1 MRFSHIVVIYF
12 LMGAIVFGSG
22 VVPLSNFNENPA
34 SVFIDVGGHGVS
46 ANETAVGGSDTQTG
60 MLDNL
65 IGPVKNALNTITG
78 GALLAVWGPISKLT
92 GFYAWPIVVT
102 EAIGAPRIV
111 KMLSGVL
118 VASFTFGVLRVF
130 RASI

>member
-1 MRFSHIVVIYF
+1 MRFSHVAVIYF
-12 LMGAIVFGSG
+12 LMGAIVVGAN
-22 VVPLSNFNENPA
+22 VVPVTQLGVA
-34 SVFIDVGGHGVS
+34 SVFVDTDGQDVA
-46 ANETAVGGSDTQTG
+46 ANETSVGGDGSQNG

-78 GALLAVWGPISKLT
+78 GALLAVWGPISLLT
-92 GFYAWPIVVT
+92 GFYAWPVVT
-102 EAIGAPRIV
+102 TTYIGAPFIV
-111 KMLSGVL
+111 QMLSGVF

>member
-1 MRFSHIVVIYF
+1 MRFSHIAVVYF
-12 LMGAIVFGSG
+12 LMGVIVVGAN
-22 VVPLSNFNENPA
+22 VVPLA
-34 SVFIDVGGHGVS
+34 HLGIATVFIDVQDDDVT
-46 ANETAVGGSDTQTG
+46 ANETSVAGSDEQSG

-92 GFYAWPIVVT
+92 GFYAWPVVT
-102 EAIGAPRIV
+102 TDYIGAPRIV
-111 KMLSGVL
+111 RMLSGVL

>member
-1 MRFSHIVVIYF
+1 MRFSHVVIVYFMMGVIVV
-12 LMGAIVFGSG
+12 GTN
-22 VVPLSNFNENPA
+22 VVPLA
-34 SVFIDVGGHGVS
+34 HLGIATVFIDVQGDDVQANTTSIGGEG
-46 ANETAVGGSDTQTG
+46 EGSSG

-92 GFYAWPIVVT
+92 GFYAWPVVT
-102 EAIGAPRIV
+102 TSYIGAPPIV
-111 KMLSGVL
+111 RMLSGVL

>member
-1 MRFSHIVVIYF
+1 MRFSHIVVVYF
-12 LMGAIVFGSG
+12 LMGVIVMGTG
-22 VVPLSNFNENPA
+22 VAKVDNFNQNPA
-34 SVFIDVGGHGVS
+34 SVFIDVEGDDV
-46 ANETAVGGSDTQTG
+46 AVNDTAVGGADEQQG

-92 GFYAWPIVVT
+92 GFYAWPVVT
-102 EAIGAPRIV
+102 AQAIGAPPIV

>member
-1 MRFSHIVVIYF
+1 MRFSHVATVYF
-12 LMGAIVFGSG
+12 IMGAVVVAAG
-22 VVPLSNFNENPA
+22 VVPVSQLGLA
-34 SVFIDVGGHGVS
+34 GVFVDTDGQDVA
-46 ANETAVGGSDTQTG
+46 ANETSVGGDGDG

-78 GALLAVWGPISKLT
+78 GALLAVWGPISLLT
-92 GFYAWPIVVT
+92 GFYAWPVVT
-102 EAIGAPRIV
+102 TTYIGAPFIV
-111 KMLSGVL
+111 QMLSGVF

>member
-1 MRFSHIVVIYF
+1 MRFSHVVVVYFMLGVIVV
-12 LMGAIVFGSG
+12 GAN
-22 VVPLSNFNENPA
+22 VVPFAHLGIA
-34 SVFIDVGGHGVS
+34 TVFINVQGDDVA
-46 ANETAVGGSDTQTG
+46 ANTTSVGGSSGQDG
-60 MLDNL
+60 MLDDL

-78 GALLAVWGPISKLT
+78 GALLAVWGPISTLT
-92 GFYAWPIVVT
+92 GFYAWPVVT
-102 EAIGAPRIV
+102 TSYIGAPPIV